1 MAVNVTVQE
10 VPSEIPCRFRLSE
23 IDPNELSSDPA
34 LAGALSRCRIL
45 RLTKGGL
52 VRDRVALETS
62 GDYLVVV
69 RSGRLRAFLATEED
83 ELTLGYL
90 GSGSVLTSEH
100 DFQVEVEEDAELLVA
115 TYRPDREKSPPIVGS
130 LLKIVWMLAF
140 ESVQSRVCDFLLHVT
155 ALGTETPDGTL
166 VQLKLSEERIAQMLG
181 TRRQTVSSTLT
192 DLARAGLIEL
202 VGRGQILV
210 RDVDGLR
217 RAAAAR

>member
-1 MAVNVTVQE
+1 MAVSLTIPE
-10 VPSEIPCRFRLSE
+10 LPTEIPCRFRLSE
-23 IDPNELSSDPA
+23 IDPNELSSDPE
-34 LAGALSRCRIL
+34 LAAALSRCRL
-45 RLTKGGL
+45 VRVTKGGL
-52 VRDRVALETS
+52 VRERVALESS
-62 GDYLVVV
+62 GNYLVVV

-90 GSGSVLTSEH
+90 VAGSVLTSEH

-115 TYRPDREKSPPIVGS
+115 TYQPNREKSPPIVGS
-130 LLKIVWMLAF
+130 LLKIVGMLAF
-140 ESVQSRVCDFLLHVT
+140 ESVHSRVCGFLLHVT

-210 RDVDGLR
+210 RDLDGLR
-217 RAAAAR
+217 RAAASR